1 MRAKIVIFSAFFVL
15 SYSAFSQWTIMYT
28 DADSL
33 IKLGSDHIYNVDFE
47 KASHCFTQVIKQYPG
62 FPAGY
67 FLDAMVEYWK
77 ITIFRDTKKFDD
89 AFLKKIDK
97 TIDICDKILD
107 SNEFDIGALFF
118 KGGAL
123 GYRGRFY
130 VIRESYVKAAWDGK
144 QAYDIFMRCQEIA
157 PNNHDIML
165 GTGLFN
171 YFVQAFTEKNP
182 SLKPLMA
189 FLPRGDKE
197 LGIMQLE
204 AAARNARYAATEAK
218 VVLLQIYYQFEERY
232 QESLNAAKELFGKYP
247 DNPYFHRY
255 LGRSYVT
262 TGNLELWEKTWR
274 DVLKKYIAKKPGYDP
289 STAREALYYIGSA
302 LYRKGS
308 YDMALKYFK
317 KSDEASKMVDRSED
331 TGFKVKAN
339 LYIAQIYDMKGK
351 RKEAVDYY
359 NRILDMKNYDNS
371 HKTAKKYLKTPY
383 K

>member
-1 MRAKIVIFSAFFVL
+1 
-15 SYSAFSQWTIMYT
+15 MYT

-33 IKLGSDHIYNVDFE
+33 IKLGSEHIYNVEFE
-47 KASHCFTQVIKQYPG
+47 KASRCFNEVIKDYPG

-77 ITIFRDTKKFDD
+77 ITIFRDTKKYDD
-89 AFLKKIDK
+89 IFLDKIDK
-97 TIDICDKILD
+97 AIQVCNKILD
-107 SNEFDIGALFF
+107 TNEYDIGALFF

-144 QAYDIFMRCQEIA
+144 NAYDIFMRCQELA
-157 PNNHDIML
+157 PTNHDIML

-182 SLKPLMA
+182 SLRPLLS

-197 LGIMQLE
+197 LGIMQLD
-204 AAARNARYAATEAK
+204 AASRNARYAATEAK
-218 VVLLQIYYQFEERY
+218 VVLLQVYYQFEERF
-232 QESLNAAKELFGKYP
+232 QESLNVAKDLFSKYP
-247 DNPYFHRY
+247 NNAYFHRY
-255 LGRSYVT
+255 LGRSYVA

-274 DVLKKYIAKKPGYDP
+274 DVLNKYIAKKIGYDP

-302 LYRKGS
+302 LYRRGS
-308 YDMALKYFK
+308 FDMALKYFK
-317 KSDEASKMVDRSED
+317 KSDEASKVVDKKED

-339 LYIAQIYDMKGK
+339 LYIAMIYDMSGK
-351 RKEAVDYY
+351 RKEAVSYY
-359 NRILDMKNYDNS
+359 NKILDMTNYEDS